1 MTLFE
6 KSADPEDGK
15 LMSQNNHLIGVWMP
29 FFKNRTQSRKRWR
42 SKVRWPLILQI
53 SPEIEAS
60 GSCCLVAKSC
70 LTLCDPMNCSMPSF
84 PVLHYLPEF
93 AQTHVHWVGD
103 AIQPSHLL
111 SPPSPPAL
119 SLPQHQ
125 GLFQW
130 VSSSY
135 QVTKVLELHLQHQSF
150 RWILR
155 VDFL

>member
-6 KSADPEDGK
+6 KSADPEDGR

-42 SKVRWPLILQI
+42 SKVRQPLILQI

-130 VSSSY
+130 VSSSH
-135 QVTKVLELHLQHQSF
+135 QVAKVLELHLQHQSF
-150 RWILR
+150 RWIFR

>member
-6 KSADPEDGK
+6 KSADPEDGR

-60 GSCCLVAKSC
+60 GSCCLVAKLC

-130 VSSSY
+130 VSSSH
-135 QVTKVLELHLQHQSF
+135 QVAKVLELHLQHQSF
-150 RWILR
+150 RWIFR